1 MTPTE
6 IQTIAAVIQA
16 AAAFFF
22 LIGVVFDYRRRRP
35 ARRDELIRKLFIKWN
50 LSAPPRR
57 TEEEASG
64 IYSPRQ
70 IAFFNACLKKM
81 GRRWTYTD
89 ILGETPNPADF
100 P

>member
-16 AAAFFF
+16 AAAVVF
-22 LIGVVFDYRRRRP
+22 LIGVVFDAHRRRQE
-35 ARRDELIRKLFIKWN
+35 RRDELIRKLFIKWN
-50 LSAPPRR
+50 LLAPPVR
-57 TEEEASG
+57 TEEKASG

-81 GRRWTYTD
+81 GQRWT
-89 ILGETPNPADF
+89 
-100 P
+100 